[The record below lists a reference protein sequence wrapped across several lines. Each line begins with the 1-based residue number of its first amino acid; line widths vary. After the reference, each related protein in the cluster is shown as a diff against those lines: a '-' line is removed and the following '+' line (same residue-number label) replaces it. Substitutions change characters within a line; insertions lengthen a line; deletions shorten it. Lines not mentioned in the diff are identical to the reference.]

1 MLLIYIKPKIWQP
14 FFFVADIAKLL
25 LLIVCCSAEVKALDT
40 KEPLLDPTAYSNL
53 TEPTGGA
60 THSAYL

>member
-25 LLIVCCSAEVKALDT
+25 DTKALDT